1 MQRRF
6 ERGVSVD
13 KQQFMDLLREVGPE
27 YEPIGAKLFEA
38 FDKTRYAPVLVQ
50 SHARPRV
57 CSFVTTLCLHV
68 FAALAD

>member
-6 ERGVSVD
+6 ERGVSLD

-38 FDKTRYAPVLVQ
+38 FDKDRYAGVL
-50 SHARPRV
+50 ARMSCRV
-57 CSFVTTLCLHV
+57 GLRR
-68 FAALAD
+68 